1 MEGRVWQTDEHTIG
15 GLFYDYF
22 KTLFSSSGG
31 QQMVR
36 ILNEVRPVITSAMN
50 DRLLQAFM
58 REEVEDTLFQMFPT
72 KAPGHDDSEWGRE
85 CLRV

>member
-1 MEGRVWQTDEHTIG
+1 
-15 GLFYDYF
+15 
-22 KTLFSSSGG
+22 
-31 QQMVR
+31 MVR